1 MDQPAIQNPSTAHP
15 AEDIR
20 FQRHTACILSAQLLN
35 HGLDMPGCEVAYL
48 GAHWATDGNCELAW
62 EAARRHQLQMLGDAI
77 DIVPTGR
84 DARSDRSGMSSVT
97 LTQRRAVRQALI
109 DQVRALNNPFAH
121 QQLEAAGDDILLGNA
136 DLERAA

>member
-1 MDQPAIQNPSTAHP
+1 MDQPATKHPSPVHS

-20 FQRHTACILSAQLLN
+20 FQRHTACILAAQLLS
-35 HGLDMPGCEVAYL
+35 HGLTMPGCEIAYL
-48 GAHWATDGNCELAW
+48 GAHWATNGNCELAW

-84 DARSDRSGMSSVT
+84 DARSDRSGMT
-97 LTQRRAVRQALI
+97 TTALQGRRAERQELI
-109 DQVRALNNPFAH
+109 DRARSLINPFARKPSPATD
-121 QQLEAAGDDILLGNA
+121 EILLGNA

>member
-1 MDQPAIQNPSTAHP
+1 MDQPNTARP
-15 AEDIR
+15 APAHSPEDIR
-20 FQRHTACILSAQLLN
+20 FQRHTACILAAQLLN
-35 HGLDMPGCEVAYL
+35 HGLTMPGCEIAYL

-84 DARSDRSGMSSVT
+84 DARSDRSGMPSAE
-97 LTQRRAVRQALI
+97 LERRRAIRQELI
-109 DQVRALNNPFAH
+109 DRARSLTNPFARNPSPATD
-121 QQLEAAGDDILLGNA
+121 EILLGNA

>member
-1 MDQPAIQNPSTAHP
+1 MDQRTANRPASAHP

-20 FQRHTACILSAQLLN
+20 FQRHSAAILATHLYN
-35 HGLDMPGCEVAYL
+35 HGLTMPGCEVAYL

-62 EAARRHQLQMLGDAI
+62 EAARRHHLQMLGDAI

-84 DARSDRSGMSSVT
+84 DARSDRSGMTT
-97 LTQRRAVRQALI
+97 LALQQRRAARQEEI
-109 DQVRALNNPFAH
+109 DRVRALTNPFAAR
-121 QQLEAAGDDILLGNA
+121 QQPEEGELLLGNA

>member
-1 MDQPAIQNPSTAHP
+1 MDQPASKTPLSAHP

-20 FQRHTACILSAQLLN
+20 FQRHIAIILRAQLLN

-48 GAHWATDGNCELAW
+48 GAHWATNGNCELAW
-62 EAARRHQLQMLGDAI
+62 EAARRHQLQMLGDAT

-84 DARSDRSGMSSVT
+84 DARSDRSGMSSAE
-97 LTQRRAVRQALI
+97 LERRRTARQALI
-109 DQVRALNNPFAH
+109 HKARALVNPFAV
-121 QQLEAAGDDILLGNA
+121 QSRQGDGELLLGNA